1 MPLLEHRKSRRPQR
15 NSGVT
20 LIEVTAT
27 LAMLAVAAG
36 AVAKLAA
43 IQSRLSRQHDVRL
56 VATLQTQNTVER
68 LQNVSYEDLSTVVS
82 KLESDSAY
90 KDIRFNLNPFDVAD
104 SKGLHLRIDAVDAS
118 DASRILASENL
129 WRIQS
134 NQGVSD
140 ASE

>member
-1 MPLLEHRKSRRPQR
+1 MALLEHRNSRRPR
-15 NSGVT
+15 RKSGMT

-43 IQSRLSRQHDVRL
+43 IQSRLSRQHEVRL

-68 LQNVSYEDLSTVVS
+68 LRSVPYEDLSNAVS
-82 KLESDSAY
+82 DLESDSAY
-90 KDIRFNLNPFDVAD
+90 KDIRFNLNPFEVAD

-118 DASRILASENL
+118 DESRIMASENL